1 MGRQVVTA
9 VADGA
14 IASTSIEKYIHDLRE
29 ELGLKKEEK
38 RSWTYNSSSWCW
50 HAFLD
55 DALKQQLADVVA
67 RFENPIELV
76 VIKDPNNAESEEM
89 ENAVYRNCICIR

>member
-1 MGRQVVTA
+1 MTNVEGVLLLECGQRLRQVVTA

-38 RSWTYNSSSWCW
+38 EAEHTTPV
-50 HAFLD
+50 H
-55 DALKQQLADVVA
+55 DAGHTQPQMMV
-67 RFENPIELV
+67 
-76 VIKDPNNAESEEM
+76 NN
-89 ENAVYRNCICIR
+89 N